1 MKNTIPAFAFSL
13 ILFFGTGS
21 IFPNLYA
28 QGDTLPRIV
37 AGKVDWE
44 KVKQKTNAPRFNQK
58 DVVMYLVRQQG
69 LAEMFGSEQDDHWVQ
84 DFHFTYLNDDPHLD
98 AIYDGETMYQLG
110 SYVILMVGDTVLS
123 YPKAYESR
131 GHMASFEVQ
140 EKGIAYLVRK
150 EAYGA
155 DYALTVGSYWYD
167 FEKQSNTLL
176 WEVIAVQGEEVPVG
190 SVREEF
196 TVNKA
201 VRMRMDPVWLEEGTV
216 DLDLDGEA
224 DLNGNVTATF
234 GPGSRFVRTHRMEEE
249 DGEAWSFVIA
259 LTKPVADFA
268 YGTQR
273 EGMSSRFVAGWI
285 RDAELK

>member
-1 MKNTIPAFAFSL
+1 MAPK
-13 ILFFGTGS
+13 LF
-21 IFPNLYA
+21 A

-37 AGKVDWE
+37 GDTVDWE

-58 DVVMYLVRQQG
+58 DVVMYLIRQQG
-69 LAEMFGSEQDDHWVQ
+69 LAEMFGSEQGDDWVQ

-98 AIYDGETMYQLG
+98 AIYDGETLYWLG

-123 YPKAYESR
+123 YPKVYESR
-131 GHMASFEVQ
+131 GHMAAFEVQ
-140 EKGIAYLVRK
+140 ENGIAYLVRK
-150 EAYGA
+150 DAYGA

-167 FEKQSNTLL
+167 FEKKTNDLL
-176 WEVIAVQGEEVPVG
+176 WEVVAVQGENIP
-190 SVREEF
+190 SATIREEF
-196 TVNKA
+196 KSGKA
-201 VRMRMDPVWLEEGTV
+201 VRLRMDPLWLEEGTV

-234 GPGSRFVRTHRMEEE
+234 KPGSRFVRTHRQQEE

-259 LTKPVADFA
+259 LDKPVADFA

-273 EGMSSRFVAGWI
+273 EDMAKRLVAGWI